1 MDLEKRGS
9 GEAEKGRKWRMHARL
24 ALKTFRR
31 TLLCYKKRVQVT
43 YFFDS
48 GP

>member
-24 ALKTFRR
+24 ALKTFMR